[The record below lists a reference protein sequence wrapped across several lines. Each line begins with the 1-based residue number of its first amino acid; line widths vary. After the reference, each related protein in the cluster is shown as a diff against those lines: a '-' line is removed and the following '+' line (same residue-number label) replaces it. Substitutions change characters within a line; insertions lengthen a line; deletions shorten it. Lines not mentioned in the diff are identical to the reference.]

1 MGLCAVGEH
10 GPDLAF
16 AIAGGFKDDVA
27 AVGSPTGT
35 LVLAAVAGDL
45 NDLAGGG
52 IHDVDV
58 EIAVRPA
65 PTEGDHLAIGRPGRI
80 DEVALVW
87 QIEFGGFGSLALH
100 HVRLA
105 DVAPIAYAN

>member
-35 LVLAAVAGDL
+35 LVLAAVARDL
-45 NDLAGGG
+45 NDLAGSGF
-52 IHDVDV
+52 HDVDV
-58 EIAVRPA
+58 EIAVRAGPN
-65 PTEGDHLAIGRPGRI
+65 ESDHLTIGGPGRV
-80 DEVALVW
+80 DQGSPVRE
-87 QIEFGGFGSLALH
+87 IEIGGVCARGGH
-100 HVRLA
+100 
-105 DVAPIAYAN
+105 